1 LKTATAEQLFE
12 PPHPSPQLPLWTR
25 GDDWLWV
32 LRLPA
37 YAPRRPR
44 PTGVAQPPLFRLEKI
59 GT

>member
-1 LKTATAEQLFE
+1 
-12 PPHPSPQLPLWTR
+12 LWTW
-25 GDDWLWV
+25 GEEEWLPV

-44 PTGVAQPPLFRLEKI
+44 ATEAVQSPLFFLEEI